1 MSGGMDFSGP
11 IKLTTDQVEKVDD
24 HLRKARFW
32 LLIAGLG
39 ILIALVSL
47 ISFLWA
53 SSKSTYKAGTEYK
66 FEYTHKFRDVD
77 TNLPGRIFEEID
89 KREHFRSL
97 EEGPRGEKFVK
108 VDSSLPINTFK
119 IFEKESP
126 ELRSDGRVIQERYKY
141 REVHYNLGKPE
152 PQESIPPFEVSK

>member
-11 IKLTTDQVEKVDD
+11 IKLTTDQVEKINE
-24 HLRKARFW
+24 HSRKARFY
-32 LLIAGLG
+32 LIITGVG
-39 ILIALVSL
+39 VLIVVASL
-47 ISFLWA
+47 FWP
-53 SSKSTYKAGTEYK
+53 SKQAWETGVEYK
-66 FEYTHKFRDVD
+66 FEYTHKFRDAD
-77 TNLPGRIFEEID
+77 TNLPGRIFETID
-89 KREHFRSL
+89 RREHFRSL

-108 VDSSLPINTFK
+108 ADSSLPVNTFK

-126 ELRSDGRVIQERYKY
+126 ELRSDGRVIQEYYKY